1 MKRLWWQGPQ
11 RPVPKHPYRD
21 TAALYAV
28 LAAIVVVFAAVTGYH
43 SLVKAVIV
51 AVAVFVGA
59 TAYSWWYWYD
69 RIKNKQRGE
78 IDRRTR
84 K

>member
-1 MKRLWWQGPQ
+1 VRGLWRSAPK

-21 TAALYAV
+21 TAVLYGV
-28 LAAIVVVFAAVTGYH
+28 LAAIVVVFAAATGGDV
-43 SLVKAVIV
+43 VKAVIV
-51 AVAVFVGA
+51 AVIVYVGA

-69 RIKNKQRGE
+69 RIKNKERGD
-78 IDRRTR
+78 IDRRAR

>member
-1 MKRLWWQGPQ
+1 VRGLWWSGSK

-21 TAALYAV
+21 TAVVYGV
-28 LAAIVVVFAAVTGYH
+28 LAALVVVFAAATGGDV
-43 SLVKAVIV
+43 VKAVIV
-51 AVAVFVGA
+51 AVVVFVGA

-69 RIKNKQRGE
+69 RIKNKERGD
-78 IDRRTR
+78 IDRRAR

>member
-1 MKRLWWQGPQ
+1 MRGLWWTRSQ

-21 TAALYAV
+21 TALLYAA
-28 LAAIVVVFAAVTGYH
+28 LAAIVVVFAAASGGDV
-43 SLVKAVIV
+43 VKAVIV
-51 AVAVFVGA
+51 ASIVFVGA

-69 RIKNKQRGE
+69 RIKNKQRGD
-78 IDRRTR
+78 IDRRAR

>member
-11 RPVPKHPYRD
+11 SPVPRHPYRD
-21 TAALYAV
+21 TAILYAV
-28 LAAIVVVFAAVTGYH
+28 LAAIVVVFAAATGYH
-43 SLVKAVIV
+43 NLWKAVIV
-51 AVAVFVGA
+51 AAAVFVAA

-69 RIKNKQRGE
+69 RIQKARRGE